1 MNLKQLEYFVDLI
14 EHEMNLTRCAQRFF
28 ISQSAVTKQLCSLE
42 EELGIELFD
51 RTKHR
56 LFLTYDGRFFYPYA
70 KKILDAHKEALDH
83 VQLLKN
89 GLSGNL
95 RLGMIL
101 RSDMKMVL
109 PLLSAFH
116 ARYPDIEI
124 SVYSATH
131 KQLMEDLEKN
141 RCDIILALQHPEG
154 SNYIC
159 APIARYPLIVLVS
172 TSDPLSVRESVH
184 EHDLNH
190 ILFDTRINDETRSGL
205 LVDDCIAKI
214 ACGQGQ
220 AIYHS
225 FVYDESMSEWIKS
238 IPLAP
243 YQTSSVYLI
252 ARRNYSTS
260 QAKLLMRF
268 AQHAYCD

>member
-1 MNLKQLEYFVDLI
+1 M
-14 EHEMNLTRCAQRFF
+14 
-28 ISQSAVTKQLCSLE
+28 
-42 EELGIELFD
+42 
-51 RTKHR
+51 
-56 LFLTYDGRFFYPYA
+56 
-70 KKILDAHKEALDH
+70 DAHKEALDH

-131 KQLMEDLEKN
+131 KQLMDDLEKN

-260 QAKLLMRF
+260 QAKLLMCF
-268 AQHAYCD
+268 ALHAYCD